1 MIKQEIF
8 NDQAINLA
16 NYITD
21 DDSEWKN
28 FETYLKSGGN
38 PFHHICF
45 SSCVILDLVEE
56 DFLETV
62 SEYSTDEYRKMVED
76 FIVNEMGE

>member
-21 DDSEWKN
+21 DSNEWKS
-28 FETYLKSGGN
+28 FEEFLKNGGN

-45 SSCVILDLVEE
+45 SVCVVLDLVEE